1 MWKKMTTSSIGV
13 VLQEHVERKMTSNMQ
28 LFVIFF
34 LQVEKNND
42 NCCKINDDEKHEC
55 SSSL

>member
-42 NCCKINDDEKHEC
+42 NRCKINDDEKHEC
-55 SSSL
+55 FSSL